1 MRLVTVARRLLIGFA
16 GLLAVASAAIVGL
29 GYLLSKSTW
38 RGPKS
43 DHFDGRRFFTPG
55 APRLDA
61 RFAKLVRFLA
71 TRRPEPWPAFRKLPG
86 GPRPPARVPDGA
98 LRVTWVNH
106 ATVLIQL
113 DGVNLLTDP
122 IWSERASP
130 FSFAGPKRVRPPGIR
145 FEDLPPI
152 DAVLLSHNHYDHLDL
167 ATLARLSAAN
177 PATRIFAGL
186 GLAGFLEG
194 EGIPGVT
201 DLDWGESA
209 QISGVRLTA
218 APTQH
223 FSSRGMFDSNGTL
236 WCAWVIGA
244 KEGRV
249 YFAGDTGYGPHF
261 AKTGGALGPFRLAIL
276 PIGAY
281 EPAWFMGPVHENPA
295 EAVAAMKDL
304 KALRAIGIHFGTFQL
319 TDEGI
324 SRPVEALDAALAKET
339 PRPDFRVLAF
349 GEGWDVPA
357 GSGPPAGSAD

>member
-1 MRLVTVARRLLIGFA
+1 MKAGRVVRRILFGLVGLVAA
-16 GLLAVASAAIVGL
+16 AAAAIVGL

-61 RFAKLVRFLA
+61 RLANLGRFLA
-71 TRRPEPWPAFRKLPG
+71 TRKPEPWPAFRKLPY
-86 GPRPPARVPDGA
+86 GPKPPARVPDGA
-98 LRVTWVNH
+98 LRVTFINH

-167 ATLARLSAAN
+167 PTLARLSAAN
-177 PATRIFAGL
+177 PSLRIFAGL
-186 GLAGFLEG
+186 GLAPFLAG

-201 DLDWGESA
+201 ELDWSESA
-209 QISGVRLTA
+209 QVAGVRLTA

-236 WCAWVIGA
+236 WCAWVIGG
-244 KEGRV
+244 KGGRV

-261 AKTGGALGPFRLAIL
+261 AKTGDAFGPFRLAIL

-281 EPAWFMGPVHENPA
+281 RPAWFMGPVHENPA
-295 EAVAAMKDL
+295 EAVAAMKEL
-304 KALRAIGIHFGTFQL
+304 KARRAIGIHFGTFQL

-324 SRPVEALDAALAKET
+324 TRPVEELEAALAGES
-339 PRPDFRVLAF
+339 PRPDFRVLEF
-349 GEGWDVPA
+349 GEGWDVAP
-357 GSGPPAGSAD
+357 